1 MKSPQR
7 NYKRIAS
14 LITIISA
21 LFVSGCTGIK
31 SGPSSDSGGGKD
43 SGGSKKVVKLVLPT
57 GGTADE
63 VPYYEGQ
70 AKKFNELNPDIDLQ
84 VQFIPS
90 AQYGNTTTLM
100 FASDDW
106 PDIIRMNG
114 SIPTK
119 MTISYEKGWIRPLD
133 EYVTEDFKKRFPA
146 NFFSPGGRLYI
157 DGKLYGIPFNDN
169 RETTFRPLYVNMD
182 ILKKFGYSA
191 PPKTWSELREMGAK
205 ITKDGAGKVYG
216 YSTTSSVNLDGINLF
231 ETNNGRYLDAH
242 LTEGTFIYDTKTGK
256 SAASNPQLVEAVK
269 FLQSMNADKTFMP
282 GFESVDL
289 AKLYQQFATGNVAMF
304 IGQNWV
310 APEIRKLNPQ
320 INMELAPMP
329 VPDSGRKGYKAIYG
343 VSEPFYG
350 ITSKSKHP
358 EAAWKAIEFFSTPEF
373 HEGWYNIVQLPTV
386 FFDKY
391 KFAKPDEGRDK
402 VARQILEG
410 SKTDLR
416 VAPYPTQIDPN
427 AEKLLAA
434 IQANAP
440 KPNLNELINLAVIGN
455 KDYESLAKD
464 YDQKMEKIVDEQIAA
479 MASSG
484 IKISRNVL
492 IAPSDWDPTKDYIK

>member
-1 MKSPQR
+1 MKRRQ
-7 NYKRIAS
+7 NKYKRIAGLAA
-14 LITIISA
+14 LITT
-21 LFVSGCTGIK
+21 LVVSGCSNVE
-31 SGPSSDSGGGKD
+31 SGPSGVSGNEKNNA
-43 SGGSKKVVKLVLPT
+43 GSKKAVKLVLPT
-57 GGTADE
+57 GGTPDE
-63 VPYYEGQ
+63 EPYYQNQ

-90 AQYGNTTTLM
+90 AQYGNTTSLM

-114 SIPTK
+114 SIATK

-133 EYVTEDFKKRFPA
+133 EFVTNEFKKRFPD

-169 RETTFRPLYVNMD
+169 RETTFRPLYVNLD
-182 ILKKFGYSA
+182 ILKQFGYSA
-191 PPKTWSELREMGAK
+191 PPKTWTELREMGAK
-205 ITKDGAGKVYG
+205 ITKQGGGKIYG
-216 YSTTSSVNLDGINLF
+216 FSTTSSPYLDAINLF

-242 LTEGTFIYDTKTGK
+242 LTEGSFYYDTKTGK
-256 SAASNPQLVEAVK
+256 SAAANPQLVEAVK
-269 FLQSMNADKTFMP
+269 FMQSINADKTFMP

-289 AKLYQQFATGNVAMF
+289 AKLYQQFAAGNVAMF

-320 INMELAPMP
+320 INMMLASMP

-358 EAAWKAIEFFSTPEF
+358 EAAWKAIEFFSTPDF

-386 FFDKY
+386 FFDRY
-391 KFAKPDEGRDK
+391 KFAQPDEKRDQ
-402 VARQILEG
+402 VAKQILEG
-410 SKTDLR
+410 AKADLR
-416 VAPYPTQIDPN
+416 VAPYPTQINPN
-427 AEKLLAA
+427 AEKFLAA

-440 KPNLNELINLAVIGN
+440 KPSLNELINLAVIGN
-455 KDYESLAKD
+455 KDFEALAKE

-479 MASSG
+479 MAAAG
-484 IKISRNVL
+484 MKISRDVL
-492 IAPSDWDPTKDYIK
+492 IAPSDWDPAKDYIK